1 MPQTGPVRR
10 AVPTAWRG
18 AQVGHALPGGD
29 PGSDMGS
36 RPASMDFGF
45 GAPRR
50 TGPVGASGFPA
61 AAAGPAAGSRPAS
74 LDYQRAAAPAGRAG
88 APASVAGHALGSDLG
103 SDAGSRPA
111 SLDYGPRA
119 PPPASLAGHA
129 IPESLAGSDPASL
142 GYQRAAAAPAGA
154 PSVAGHAV
162 GSDSGSGSRPG
173 SFDFGVGAAQ
183 RPVSLAAF
191 PVAGSELGSDVGAAP
206 AGEPTSPRGLRS
218 MHAAPAAGRGA
229 PGATGAAP
237 AAGVPAGARASGDG
251 FSSGD
256 AERRSSG
263 SGERRL
269 SGEDFFGQ
277 RGAVTVPAP
286 LPGSAASSE
295 PGSGQGSPRRQS
307 SDSVRGS
314 ACVALPRLLRV
325 GRGFMSCAVHPHS
338 GLPTLVPWGAWLAGG
353 AGPREQVI
361 RAPHLVARELFGC
374 SSGEAG
380 TRRCAACQA
389 PRRRALPHSVG
400 YRVG

>member
-1 MPQTGPVRR
+1 MCGTLAMPQTGPVCR
-10 AVPTAWRG
+10 AVLTAWRG

-61 AAAGPAAGSRPAS
+61 AAVGPAAGSRPAS

-111 SLDYGPRA
+111 SLDYGPRP

-142 GYQRAAAAPAGA
+142 GYQRGAAAPAGA

-191 PVAGSELGSDVGAAP
+191 PVAGSELGSDVTAAP
-206 AGEPTSPRGLRS
+206 AAEPTSPRGLRS

-229 PGATGAAP
+229 PGAAP
-237 AAGVPAGARASGDG
+237 AARMPAAARASGDG

-256 AERRSSG
+256 ADRRSSG

-277 RGAVTVPAP
+277 RGAVHVPAP

-295 PGSGQGSPRRQS
+295 PGSGQGSPRRHS
-307 SDSVRGS
+307 SDSVRGP
-314 ACVALPRLLRV
+314 ACVALLRLPRV
-325 GRGFMSCAVHPHS
+325 GEGRPRVAPSVRTAGRWCI
-338 GLPTLVPWGAWLAGG
+338 GVPGWLAEGG
-353 AGPREQVI
+353 
-361 RAPHLVARELFGC
+361 
-374 SSGEAG
+374 
-380 TRRCAACQA
+380 
-389 PRRRALPHSVG
+389 
-400 YRVG
+400 